1 MIFRQYAD
9 ASSTSCRLAC
19 LLLNC
24 NQQPGA
30 SPTYIDI
37 SYHSSLANVILQQYC
52 CLFERDIFRPCRCLV
67 TTILTSVS
75 FATAARVG
83 SREHIMTITD
93 RTTWYCYVYYNIII
107 STRYSN
113 ATKNNRDIMWK
124 TGKWARRVMTA
135 QGYVILAPDLQRYDH
150 GFCNRFPVSTQP

>member
-1 MIFRQYAD
+1 MPPQRRAVWLVSY
-9 ASSTSCRLAC
+9 STA
-19 LLLNC
+19 

-37 SYHSSLANVILQQYC
+37 SYLSSLADVILQQCC
-52 CLFERDIFRPCRCLV
+52 CLFERDIFRPCRYLV

-107 STRYSN
+107 STST
-113 ATKNNRDIMWK
+113 ATQQK
-124 TGKWARRVMTA
+124 TIG
-135 QGYVILAPDLQRYDH
+135 I
-150 GFCNRFPVSTQP
+150 